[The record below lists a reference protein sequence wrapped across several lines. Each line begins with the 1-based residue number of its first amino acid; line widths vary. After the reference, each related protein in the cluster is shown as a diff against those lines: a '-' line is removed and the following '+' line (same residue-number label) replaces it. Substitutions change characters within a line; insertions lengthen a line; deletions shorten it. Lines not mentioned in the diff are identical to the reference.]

1 MNSQAHLEAQVRA
14 LRAALDPFNENAAP
28 PAPEPPQQLQ
38 PRAARQLSEC
48 DLVLEHFPE
57 EDMVEARVAGRVLCR
72 VPRLQH
78 ALGASINVYRNIAAG
93 GVRPTHVG
101 ILGDVGE
108 AQFGDGWHA
117 QSPRTVAGN
126 CDFTLHGMN
135 ETAAAIIGWGADY
148 GNVERLEA
156 SRLRLYGST
165 DSFVIRAN
173 EDAGWILMNNCVL
186 DPGPHQEPYGGR
198 ASFMHWDRILGLC
211 IQDCR
216 TLEGSR
222 CTESI
227 IYCKSIKQGGLFIL
241 RNTFRGANR
250 NVIHIRPEQGH
261 NLVPDGPVVIKGN
274 DFRDHGRAWGP
285 QDGGAVIN
293 VYASP
298 EHCAH
303 VEDNDCRNSEYG
315 GILISGDQ
323 DPPSRQFP
331 GYDWQIKQAVYRRN
345 LTAGAERFEF
355 QVDNI
360 GELWTDVRPL
370 IRTIYGPSYGVG
382 VMRRTS

>member
-1 MNSQAHLEAQVRA
+1 MNDLDRLSRDIRS
-14 LRAALDPFNENAAP
+14 LRAALDPFGGDVP
-28 PAPEPPQQLQ
+28 PVPEPPPQLR
-38 PRAARQLSEC
+38 PDAVRQLSEC
-48 DLVLEHFPE
+48 DLVLEHFPA
-57 EDMVEARVAGRVLCR
+57 EDMVEARVAGRRLML
-72 VPRLQH
+72 VPRTQY
-78 ALGASINVYRNIAAG
+78 ALGACINAYRNLPIG
-93 GVRPTHVG
+93 GVKPTHVG

-108 AQFGDGWHA
+108 AHFGGGWGYV
-117 QSPRTVAGN
+117 PRTVHGECN
-126 CDFTLHGMN
+126 YTLHGMN
-135 ETAAAIIGWGADY
+135 ESAAANIEWGAVY

-156 SRLRLYGST
+156 SRLRLYGSP

-173 EDAGWILMNNCVL
+173 EDAGWVLLNACVL
-186 DPGPHQEPYGGR
+186 DPGPHSDTPYGGR

-222 CTESI
+222 TTESI
-227 IYCKSIKQGGLFIL
+227 IYCKSIKEGGLFVL

-250 NVIHIRPEQGH
+250 NVIHIRPEQAH
-261 NLVPDGPVVIKGN
+261 NLPPRGPVVIKGN

-285 QDGGAVIN
+285 PDGGAVIN

-303 VEDNDCRNSEYG
+303 IEDNDCSNSRYG

-345 LTAGAERFEF
+345 NVSGADRWGF

-360 GELWTDVRPL
+360 GELWTDTKPS